1 MIDIVYYLCIIK
13 SMNEIEY
20 IYGKSIRERGIWIM
34 NKKYKIAMTVGLAT
48 TSIAYSIGGLFAQSE
63 DTIKEETPVQATEE
77 DVETEGLETVVEE
90 SLENSESI
98 QNIEKAVG
106 DIAIDVTN
114 FPDSTFRNYIST
126 NFDTNNDG
134 VLSSDEIANIISI
147 DVDSNRNITSVVGIE
162 HFPNLTYLNCRNT
175 GITSIDVSKNV
186 MLEKL
191 NVRDSN
197 YFTSLDVSN
206 NPNLTHLS
214 CGNSGGFTGLD
225 VSNNPNLTYLN
236 CSNSYMKSLDLS
248 KNLKLE
254 ILIAEL
260 TLIENLDVSKNTEL
274 RGLSI
279 FDSDRIVG
287 TVDISNCTKL
297 AWMRAADN
305 TFVRYNIKKSSSVIN
320 LDGMESTFNIRELYN
335 RIDTSKIRSIN
346 GASLNGGIVSGY
358 TFGTPITYEYYCDYD
373 TNGQV
378 YLDVTINVR
387 GKSSIVIDDS
397 LDKVYDGTAV
407 ADPINITKTGSN
419 GAITFEWYKADGT
432 KLQAAPT
439 EAGDY
444 KVKAILAEDNQY
456 ISAEVEKE
464 FTIEKAGSTITIN
477 DDLNKVYDGTTVV
490 EPTVNKTG
498 STGTVT
504 FEWYTANDTKL
515 QTAPINVGSYKVKAI
530 LADDANHIGAEVE
543 KEFTIGKATST
554 ITINDDLN
562 KIYDGTAVIEPSVT
576 TTGSTG
582 AVTFEWYTTDD
593 TPLQTAPVEAGS
605 YKVKAILAD
614 DTNYTGAEVE
624 KEFTIGKVASTIII
638 NDDLNKIYDGIAV
651 VEPTDIVTTG
661 STGTVSIEWYAADGA
676 LLTSAPVNAGSYKV
690 KVILAEDTSYAGVE
704 VEKEFTIFQAVSS
717 VTITVELDKT
727 YDGEAVVEP
736 QVSVIG
742 STGDITYEWYKKE
755 ESTTRAVTWMQ
766 LPEAPKEVGSYKV
779 VVTVA
784 GDENFEGVTVEKE
797 FSISEQV
804 TVAPGQSVTG
814 VQTGD
819 STQAGLWTILVGL
832 STGMMMYFRRKNRKE
847 EA

>member
-1 MIDIVYYLCIIK
+1 M
-13 SMNEIEY
+13 
-20 IYGKSIRERGIWIM
+20 M
-34 NKKYKIAMTVGLAT
+34 NKKYKKQARVAMAVALTA
-48 TSIAYSIGGLFAQSE
+48 TSIAHSAGNLFAQSE
-63 DTIKEETPVQATEE
+63 ETINENTFT
-77 DVETEGLETVVEE
+77 DVEEVLEENIEIEGLETKVEEE
-90 SLENSESI
+90 SLESKESI
-98 QNIEKAVG
+98 QHVEKAVG
-106 DIAIDVTN
+106 DVAIDATN

-126 NFDTNNDG
+126 NFDTNNNG
-134 VLSSDEIANIISI
+134 ILSSDEIANITRI
-147 DVDSNRNITSVVGIE
+147 NLRNNTSITSVQGIE
-162 HFPNLTYLNCRNT
+162 HFPNLTYLNCYDT
-175 GITSIDVSKNV
+175 GI
-186 MLEKL
+186 
-191 NVRDSN
+191 
-197 YFTSLDVSN
+197 TSLDVSN
-206 NPNLTHLS
+206 NLKLEWLS
-214 CGNSGGFTGLD
+214 CYNTGIKSLD
-225 VSNNPNLTYLN
+225 VSKNVALQVLEFSRTGF
-236 CSNSYMKSLDLS
+236 SSIDL
-248 KNLKLE
+248 
-254 ILIAEL
+254 
-260 TLIENLDVSKNTEL
+260 SKNTEL
-274 RGLSI
+274 RVLYCHN
-279 FDSDRIVG
+279 
-287 TVDISNCTKL
+287 TNLTNLDISKNTKL
-297 AWMRAADN
+297 G
-305 TFVRYNIKKSSSVIN
+305 FFNIGTSSNLNVIKSNSVID
-320 LDGMESTFNIRELYN
+320 LDGIESTFNLFEVLGNGISSGNSSY
-335 RIDTSKIRSIN
+335 IN
-346 GASLNGGIVSGY
+346 NISGASLNTSTGIVSGY
-358 TFGTPITYEYYCDYD
+358 TYGTPITYEVNCG
-373 TNGQV
+373 TSANGALTLQ
-378 YLDVTINVR
+378 VTINVR
-387 GKSSIVIDDS
+387 GKSSIDIHDS

-419 GAITFEWYKADGT
+419 GAITYEWYKADGT

-439 EAGDY
+439 DAGDY